1 MQRLQRSSNSA
12 LARPPRPFR
21 LLAGA
26 GVALGI
32 LLIITLVF
40 WSIVAQALPATPAA
54 SSRVDILRLVVMTTI
69 QAGLT
74 TILSL
79 VVGTAL
85 AWALNRLDFPLRP
98 LVIGLF
104 SAAIVTPGLVVA
116 FGLIAVWGR
125 AGWASSLWSSLTGGP
140 LDLPLFG
147 LSGILLAHVVL
158 DASFAARILLA
169 RLETI
174 PPQRLKTGQSLGLS
188 PLQRFLLIDWPAI
201 RPSLPGLGAI
211 IFLLAF
217 TSFPIVLMLGGGPAN
232 QTLEVAIYS
241 AIRLDFD
248 LLGAVRLALVQV
260 ALCALVLTLAA
271 GFAPVPSRLT
281 RSTGPLW
288 RERGLARHTAILVL
302 ILGILGF
309 GLPLAAVLID
319 GLGAAL
325 PPLLARPSFWQSL
338 VTSLVIG
345 LSAASLSLIMGFAIA
360 AARATSPSRPLR
372 IGLGLPA
379 NAYLAV
385 PSVVLA
391 LGLFLL
397 VRGFGIPPGTLALP
411 VVILA
416 NSLLALPYAI
426 ATLAPPLEAIAV
438 TRGKLIRALGLTGL
452 RQFSAVEW
460 PLLSRDIGVVL
471 ALGFCFSLGDLGVI
485 SLFGTE
491 EITTLPMLMYRALGA
506 YRSADAGAIAALM
519 LLLSVAAFTLLPPLF
534 ERLGR
539 AHRH

>member
-1 MQRLQRSSNSA
+1 MPRLPRSSNSPTS
-12 LARPPRPFR
+12 RPPRPFR
-21 LLAGA
+21 LIAGA
-26 GVALGI
+26 GVALAI
-32 LLIITLVF
+32 LAVITLVF
-40 WSIVAQALPATPAA
+40 WSILTEAAPAGT
-54 SSRVDILRLVVMTTI
+54 SSRVDILRLVVMTTT

-74 TILSL
+74 TLLSL
-79 VVGTAL
+79 GVGTAL

-147 LSGILLAHVVL
+147 LFGILLAHVVL

-174 PPQRLKTGQSLGLS
+174 PAARLKTGQSLGLTA
-188 PLQRFLLIDWPAI
+188 LQRFRLIDWPAI

-241 AIRLDFD
+241 AVRLDFD

-260 ALCALVLTLAA
+260 ALCALVLGLAA

-281 RSTGPLW
+281 GSAVPLW
-288 RERGLARHTAILVL
+288 RERGPARLAAVAVL
-302 ILGILGF
+302 ILGIVGF
-309 GLPLAAVLID
+309 GLPLLAVLID

-325 PPLLARPSFWQSL
+325 PPLLSRASFWQSL
-338 VTSLVIG
+338 VTSLLIG
-345 LSAASLSLIMGFAIA
+345 VCASSLSLVLAFAVA
-360 AARATSPSRPLR
+360 AARSATQSSAARV
-372 IGLGLPA
+372 GLGLSA

-391 LGLFLL
+391 LGFFLL
-397 VRGFGIPPGTLALP
+397 VRGFGIPPGALALP

-416 NSLLALPYAI
+416 NSLLALPFAL
-426 ATLAPPLEAIAV
+426 ATLAPPLEAIAT
-438 TRGKLIRALGLTGL
+438 TRGKLIRALGLGGL
-452 RQFSAVEW
+452 RQFTAVEW
-460 PLLSRDIGVVL
+460 PLLARDIGVVL

-491 EITTLPMLMYRALGA
+491 EITTLPMLMYRSLGA

-519 LLLSVAAFTLLPPLF
+519 LLLSVAAFTLLPLLF
-534 ERLGR
+534 ERLGHACSR
-539 AHRH
+539 